1 MLLVLRGNELTAT
14 TPTAKMTTNRKFRIT
29 KSPLRL
35 FRKSVRVASCCSLGG
50 ENWIALHVDPI
61 RRSCGDV
68 AAQAVFLV
76 VRCDLLVGRVGL
88 EQRPSPSITPQR
100 VAGIASLFAFDHDE
114 PHLCSRGPMCVTR
127 CHLSVV
133 GSEDLFDQ
141 DGTVRKLPILSV
153 ILSRTGRGVGEV
165 HLVSLR
171 IQHCICPKHL
181 VMVAIISWL
190 LNIFPLCLPVQSR
203 RNSQRV
209 EIRLPCSQRKRRA

>member
-35 FRKSVRVASCCSLGG
+35 FRKSVRVASSCSLGG
-50 ENWIALHVDPI
+50 QNWIALHVDPI
-61 RRSCGDV
+61 CRSCGDV

-100 VAGIASLFAFDHDE
+100 VVGIASFFVFDHDE
-114 PHLCSRGPMCVTR
+114 PHLCSRSPMCVTR

-133 GSEDLFDQ
+133 GSEDFFDQ
-141 DGTVRKLPILSV
+141 DCAVGKLPLLSV

-165 HLVSLR
+165 HLIAL
-171 IQHCICPKHL
+171 
-181 VMVAIISWL
+181 
-190 LNIFPLCLPVQSR
+190 
-203 RNSQRV
+203 RV
-209 EIRLPCSQRKRRA
+209 EHGICSERLVVVSVVAGLANVSRLV